1 MLKPGTVVANFVF
14 EYDKAWYPNSHG
26 WHAALLVRGD
36 GANVTTGKP
45 SRIIMFDQWTGTAP
59 NLRPV
64 HNWPPHIEKTKEPS
78 NIADALYDLPY
89 SFADE
94 EQAWLVCS
102 YGGNKRVKGRFHD
115 GHEWNQRME
124 GSVADWWVKLAPKV
138 GICTVQVREMK
149 SGVRRKSAW
158 AATAVC
164 KNE

>member
-1 MLKPGTVVANFVF
+1 MRILLI
-14 EYDKAWYPNSHG
+14 
-26 WHAALLVRGD
+26 AALAILPVGGADAQMSYRCPQIYPGNDAPPASLTGAFMESGEVRG
-36 GANVTTGKP
+36 NR
-45 SRIIMFDQWTGTAP
+45 SYAP
-59 NLRPV
+59 PRD
-64 HNWPPHIEKTKEPS
+64 EAAEEG
-78 NIADALYDLPY
+78 YDIPY

-138 GICTVQVREMK
+138 GICTLQVREMK
-149 SGVRRKSAW
+149 SRVRSKSTW